1 VQVRSTSC
9 SLRHADISC
18 VLRTITTSTC
28 VTRCATE
35 ELQYRT
41 AQIRATKRAL
51 AHAKKLVRAAPCS
64 QKHARMNKSQ
74 HAQTILV

>member
-1 VQVRSTSC
+1 VRARSTSC

-35 ELQYRT
+35 EVQYRT
-41 AQIRATKRAL
+41 TQIQATKWAL
-51 AHAKKLVRAAPCS
+51 AHAKELVRAAPCS
-64 QKHARMNKSQ
+64 QKHAHGSRSQ
-74 HAQTILV
+74 HAQTFLV